1 MTPARPDRT
10 GLTDEELVR
19 LVRGGETDAFAEVV
33 RRVQRPAY
41 RLAIRITRHAE
52 DADDV
57 VQESL
62 VKAYQALDRFQLG
75 RALSPWILT
84 IVARTALSSLR
95 QGKRR
100 ATASLDDPGPEGQTT
115 LAERSADPAADPGLW
130 ERRLDVERAYARLS
144 EEHRVILALRVEA
157 DLSYA
162 QIAETLG
169 VPVGTVMSR
178 LARAREALME
188 QMTQT
193 PKADER

>member
-41 RLAIRITRHAE
+41 RLAIGSRAMLRTRTTSSRRASSRPTRRSTASSWVAPSRRGSSRSWRAPRSRRSGRGS
-52 DADDV
+52 DAPRRR
-57 VQESL
+57 STI
-62 VKAYQALDRFQLG
+62 LG
-75 RALSPWILT
+75 RRGRPVSPSGAPI
-84 IVARTALSSLR
+84 
-95 QGKRR
+95 RR
-100 ATASLDDPGPEGQTT
+100 PI
-115 LAERSADPAADPGLW
+115 PGLW

-144 EEHRVILALRVEA
+144 EEHQVILALRVEA